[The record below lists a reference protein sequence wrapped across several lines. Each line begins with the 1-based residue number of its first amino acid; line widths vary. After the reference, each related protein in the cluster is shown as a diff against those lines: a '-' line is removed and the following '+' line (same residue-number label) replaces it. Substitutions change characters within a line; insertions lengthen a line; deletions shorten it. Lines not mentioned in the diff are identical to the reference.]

1 MSAIPRKLY
10 AYIEHRLYA
19 DAYDEV
25 CAAAKKAMELRTD
38 ATSLPSPG
46 QGRNGGGHSGVSDR
60 VQSGVE
66 RLILAEDNLQT
77 AIRWGQIRVRLG
89 EIFSGT
95 REGDVAKA
103 IYTDGMSSQD
113 VAKALGVDRQT
124 IRRCRD
130 TYVGHAALLAAEA
143 GLIRLSDHIEKTG
156 GGRYDD

>member
-1 MSAIPRKLY
+1 MSVIPRKLY
-10 AYIEHRLYA
+10 AYIERWLYA

-25 CAAAKKAMELRTD
+25 CSAAQHAIDMRLD

-46 QGRNGGGHSGVSDR
+46 QGRNGGGRSGVSDR

-66 RLILAEDNLQT
+66 RLILAEDDLQT
-77 AIRWGQIRVRLG
+77 AIKWARIRVRLG
-89 EIFSGT
+89 EIFAGT
-95 REGDVAKA
+95 REGDVARA

-143 GLIRLSDHIEKTG
+143 GLIRLSDHIERGT
-156 GGRYDD
+156 